1 MRKLY
6 FKPKKKMILL
16 SGVMIVLIA
25 LLSMPAGIQAQGLVF
40 KNASLFSGTEGQD
53 GAVYKFP
60 NVATNVD
67 GYIKINGRSSSAVKL
82 SNIDLEN
89 TGWDKAFQPQVAYKN
104 KNAGLLER
112 DWWMEFEISFASATD
127 NTPVS
132 MSSIDLTAIDIDGDG
147 NNLNEWVSLYSLDS
161 YTTEQRTSLTVSD
174 LLETVLNVLTLT
186 GKKFSGPLTQYNNID
201 TNATKVMTT
210 AKYTNKNKFRVRAG
224 GHSNDNSISADRMY
238 SFWFKSFNY
247 STPVQSPL
255 PIVLSSFTVS
265 KVNNQAVLSWTT
277 DMEKDV
283 SHFIIEKSF
292 DGKTYT
298 DAGVLFTDGNSN
310 VRKGYSFKDD
320 LKNSTSGLV
329 YYRLKTVDL
338 DGKFDLSA
346 VRIIR
351 LADDNTARSITVYPN
366 PVVSDVHITLS
377 SAWQDKAVNIQV
389 INANG
394 QSVLQET
401 GARSGQTE
409 TLNVSSLT
417 PGMYI
422 VKVTNGIE
430 TALQRFVKV
439 K

>member
-1 MRKLY
+1 LY
-6 FKPKKKMILL
+6 
-16 SGVMIVLIA
+16 
-25 LLSMPAGIQAQGLVF
+25 
-40 KNASLFSGTEGQD
+40 N
-53 GAVYKFP
+53 
-60 NVATNVD
+60 
-67 GYIKINGRSSSAVKL
+67 
-82 SNIDLEN
+82 
-89 TGWDKAFQPQVAYKN
+89 
-104 KNAGLLER
+104 
-112 DWWMEFEISFASATD
+112 
-127 NTPVS
+127 
-132 MSSIDLTAIDIDGDG
+132 
-147 NNLNEWVSLYSLDS
+147 LDS
-161 YTTEQRTSLTVSD
+161 YTTEQRTSLQVSD
-174 LLETVLNVLTLT
+174 LLETVLNILTLT

-201 TNATKVMTT
+201 TSATKVMTT
-210 AKYTNKNKFRVRAG
+210 AKYTNKNKFRLRAG

-247 STPVQSPL
+247 SAPVESPL
-255 PIVLSSFTVS
+255 PIVLSSFTAS

-277 DMEKDV
+277 DMEMDV
-283 SHFIIEKSF
+283 SHFVIEKSF

-310 VRKGYSFKDD
+310 VRRDYSFKDEG
-320 LKNSTSGLV
+320 KNSTSGLV

-338 DGKFDLSA
+338 DGKYTQSA

-351 LADDNTARSITVYPN
+351 LGNDNSARSITVYPN
-366 PVVSDVHITLS
+366 PAVSDLRITLS
-377 SAWQDKAVNIQV
+377 SSWQDKAVNIQV

-394 QSVLQET
+394 QSVLQVT

-409 TLNVSSLT
+409 TVNVNSLT